1 MLFMGQDTNE
11 SVDPEADETGLPWLR
26 TWNQVYLLVII
37 HFAIW
42 IVLLVALTD
51 FFS

>member
-1 MLFMGQDTNE
+1 MKRSAATG
-11 SVDPEADETGLPWLR
+11 SVDPEAHETGLPWLR
-26 TWNQVYLLVII
+26 TWNHVYLLVII

-42 IVLLVALTD
+42 IALLVALTD

>member
-1 MLFMGQDTNE
+1 MKRFQATE
-11 SVDPEADETGLPWLR
+11 SVDPETDETGLPWLR

-37 HFAIW
+37 HFVIW
-42 IVLLVALTD
+42 IALLVALTD